1 MAGFSKKSIGP
12 PKNFAR
18 HMIKI
23 NKARKKERKGNI
35 LSFSNYIKKKFM
47 KTLLAKN
54 IYIYIYI
61 LKNNCALNLVDN

>member
-1 MAGFSKKSIGP
+1 
-12 PKNFAR
+12 
-18 HMIKI
+18 MIKI

-35 LSFSNYIKKKFM
+35 LSFSNYIKKKIHENLISE
-47 KTLLAKN
+47 KKKY